1 MRIKVFLRK
10 LSSERV
16 EQERKTGGA
25 TGQDMGKRTR
35 GVAEESNPSKRWR
48 SSVKTGGETTSKS
61 GTNGQTVALPSSV
74 RYEF

>member
-25 TGQDMGKRTR
+25 TDMGKRTR

-61 GTNGQTVALPSSV
+61 GTNGQSVALPSSV